1 MEALGIDGKFLL
13 GQIVN
18 FSLLLIILRVFLY
31 KPVVKMLE
39 DRRKTIAE
47 SLDNAEQIKKNLDS
61 SEQKTLEALDKAQKE
76 ARLIL
81 EEATKISIEQKNKII
96 ADSQAQAERILDSSK
111 AEAKKMKD
119 DIVSDAKKELS
130 ELVMVALD
138 KIVANEI
145 DTETKNKLAKKSIE
159 NI

>member
-96 ADSQAQAERILDSSK
+96 ADSQAQADRILDSSK

-138 KIVANEI
+138 KIVASEI